1 VSASLILELSKETLK
16 PMGKQL
22 PHPLQVEI
30 DSALTELR
38 ASLNGISLDM
48 HLRNIGGAVTNILGM
63 VQVTPEI
70 ETAADN
76 ARDQAVAFAHFIER
90 RKPFL
95 SEEEK
100 ADAARELKD
109 AEQTFHDFAAALAN
123 ARPSTKASILG
134 IGW

>member
-1 VSASLILELSKETLK
+1 
-16 PMGKQL
+16 MRNQL
-22 PHPLQVEI
+22 PHPLQAEI
-30 DSALTELR
+30 DGAITELR
-38 ASLNGISLDM
+38 ATLNGISLDM
-48 HLRNIGGAVTNILGM
+48 HLRNIGGTVTTILGM
-63 VQVTPEI
+63 VQVTSDI

-76 ARDQAVAFAHFIER
+76 ARDQAVAFAHFIDR

-109 AEQTFHDFAAALAN
+109 AEQAFDDFAAALQD
-123 ARPSTKASILG
+123 ARPSTKASMLG